1 VRPASDPR
9 RRWASFAGVG
19 VMGFGVQVAVL
30 WLLTAGA
37 GLATAAATAIAVEAA
52 VLHNFV
58 WHERWT
64 WRDRARGGRA
74 NVLRRLARF
83 HAGAGIVSIVGNVAI
98 TVALV
103 EFLHVPATVANT
115 CAVAVLTVLNFRLA
129 DQWVF
134 PGHARGSFIAR
145 ESRDDSVRSTEIP
158 AARDVTRADRSGT
171 TGVRWGAPRRLR
183 ILPRVRTPAAC
194 RCA

>member
-1 VRPASDPR
+1 VRPACDRR

-74 NVLRRLARF
+74 SVLRRMARF
-83 HAGAGIVSIVGNVAI
+83 HAGAGIVSLVGNVAI

-103 EFLHVPATVANT
+103 EWLHVPAAVANT
-115 CAVAVLTVLNFRLA
+115 CAAGVLTVLNFRLA
-129 DQWVF
+129 DRWVF
-134 PGHARGSFIAR
+134 PGHARGSFTAP
-145 ESRDDSVRSTEIP
+145 ESRDDSVLSSEIP
-158 AARDVTRADRSGT
+158 ASV
-171 TGVRWGAPRRLR
+171 
-183 ILPRVRTPAAC
+183 PAA
-194 RCA
+194 